1 MPSEASR
8 SQKDRYRATPR
19 TGGPG
24 RSRGHSDRG
33 GGEGGAAL
41 GEGSECQGR
50 WNVLQTGW
58 RRLQDPAS
66 VLSAAESRRPTRRA
80 RVVDFITAGS
90 RARDCERGVRAS

>member
-1 MPSEASR
+1 MKQAGHR
-8 SQKDRYRATPR
+8 R
-19 TGGPG
+19 TGTARLHTREALAGVG
-24 RSRGHSDRG
+24 ATVTEAG
-33 GGEGGAAL
+33 GGGAAL

-80 RVVDFITAGS
+80 RVVDFITARS

>member
-1 MPSEASR
+1 MKQAG
-8 SQKDRYRATPR
+8 YRR
-19 TGGPG
+19 TGTARLHTREALAGVG
-24 RSRGHSDRG
+24 ATVT
-33 GGEGGAAL
+33 EAGGAAL

-80 RVVDFITAGS
+80 RVVDFITARS